1 MSRISCPKCR
11 HRKSYKIR
19 RAKRRCF
26 SCGFEWNPRALPLRL
41 TKIQWRQIL
50 KWFALGLSS
59 NQISEQTG
67 ITKPRIIRAL
77 NIVRIALS
85 KDIPKQFSGIVEVDE
100 TYIGGKWINKRKS
113 VRAKGTKRG
122 RELPNSLRS
131 EYCAAVVRFG
141 QR

>member
-1 MSRISCPKCR
+1 
-11 HRKSYKIR
+11 
-19 RAKRRCF
+19 
-26 SCGFEWNPRALPLRL
+26 LPLRL